1 MKAHSERLSPAQ
13 IEACFRRLK
22 MHMPGRVDGAK
33 GPKGEADPFRALVAC
48 MLSAQSR
55 DDNTRRAAE
64 ALFRLADT
72 PRAVLALDQAV
83 LAAAIRP
90 CGLYNAKARNMLRMA
105 AALLDRHGGVVPDT
119 REGLM
124 ALPGVG
130 RKCADIMLSFVFDR
144 PVIAVDTHVFRVA
157 VRLGLADAR
166 TADRTA
172 DQLAVRTPRWALQDG
187 HFWLI
192 QFGKSVCHARRP
204 ACPSCFL
211 ADLCRWRRHAA
222 RARP

>member
-1 MKAHSERLSPAQ
+1 MKARSERLAAA
-13 IEACFRRLK
+13 EVDECFRRLRAR
-22 MHMPGRVDGAK
+22 MPGRIAGAK

-55 DDNTRRAAE
+55 DANTRLAAE

-72 PRAVLALDQAV
+72 PDGMLTLDEAVIAD
-83 LAAAIRP
+83 AIRP
-90 CGLYNAKARNMLRMA
+90 CGLYNAKGRNILRMA
-105 AALLDRHGGVVPDT
+105 AALSERHGGMVPTT

-130 RKCADIMLSFVFDR
+130 RKCADIMLSFVYDR

-157 VRLGLADAR
+157 NRLGLACAT

-172 DQLAVRTPRWALQDG
+172 DELAARSPGWALQDG

-192 QFGKSVCHARRP
+192 QFGKAVCHARRP
-204 ACPSCFL
+204 SCSTCFL
-211 ADLCRWRRHAA
+211 SDLCLWRRSD
-222 RARP
+222 